1 MSFSI
6 DTREIM
12 KAVSQVKR
20 IIIYVFHLNPPI
32 VNRPVQAGAGEDGP
46 ILRL

>member
-1 MSFSI
+1 M
-6 DTREIM
+6 E
-12 KAVSQVKR
+12 AVGQVKR

-32 VNRPVQAGAGEDGP
+32 VSRPVQAGAGAGGP